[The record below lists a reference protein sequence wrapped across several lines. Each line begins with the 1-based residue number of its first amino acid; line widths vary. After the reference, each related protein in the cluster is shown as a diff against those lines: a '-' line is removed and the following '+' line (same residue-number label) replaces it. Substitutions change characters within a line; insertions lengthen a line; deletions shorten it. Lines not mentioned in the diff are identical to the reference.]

1 MWPIARLTIK
11 EIIYKRVFLV
21 ISLMSLA
28 LLIFYGIGTYYAQ
41 GQIANM
47 NRGPMGGLAQGF
59 MSTQFYGMGLYFAA
73 FITSLL
79 AIFSSVGSISKEI
92 ESRQIDPM
100 MARPI
105 SRASFVM
112 GRFVGLSLLMVS
124 YSIFLFLGIT
134 AVNQFLGNQ
143 LKVVVSM
150 SQVLQAGSLFV
161 LQSIIIVAVALF
173 FSTRWSTL
181 NSGIVLIMLYVTSML
196 GGFIEQLGGIT
207 QIKQMLNFGIVT
219 SLLFP
224 IDTLFRTM
232 VISLFESADDPISMA
247 TQGIF
252 GSTSAPSKW
261 MLVYIGLYGVMAL
274 WFAIR
279 SFQKRDL

>member
-21 ISLMSLA
+21 IFLMSLA

-41 GQIANM
+41 GQVANM
-47 NRGPMGGLAQGF
+47 NRGPMGALAQGF

-112 GRFVGLSLLMVS
+112 GRFVGLSILMVS
-124 YSIFLFLGIT
+124 YSAFLFLGIT

-150 SQVLQAGSLFV
+150 SQILQAGSLFV

-207 QIKQMLNFGIVT
+207 EIKQMLNFGIVT

-224 IDTLFRTM
+224 VDTIFRTM
-232 VISLFESADDPISMA
+232 TISLFESADDPISMA

-252 GSTSAPSKW
+252 GSASAPSTG
-261 MLVYIGLYGVMAL
+261 MLIYIGLYGVVAL
-274 WFAIR
+274 LFAIR

>member
-21 ISLMSLA
+21 IFLMSLA

-41 GQIANM
+41 EQVSSM
-47 NRGPMGGLAQGF
+47 NRGPMGALAQGF

-105 SRASFVM
+105 SRASFVI
-112 GRFVGLSLLMVS
+112 GRFVGLTLLMAS
-124 YSIFLFLGIT
+124 YSTFLFFGIT
-134 AVNQFLGNQ
+134 AVNQFLGGQ
-143 LKVVVSM
+143 LKVVVST
-150 SQVLQAGSLFV
+150 SQMLQAGSLFV

-173 FSTRWSTL
+173 FSTRWTTL

-196 GGFIEQLGGIT
+196 GGFIEQLGGIAE
-207 QIKQMLNFGIVT
+207 IKQMLNFGIVT

-224 IDTLFRTM
+224 IDTIFRTM
-232 VISLFESADDPISMA
+232 TIRLFESADDPISMA

-252 GSTSAPSKW
+252 GSASAPSKW
-261 MLVYIGLYGVMAL
+261 MLIYIGLYGVLAL
-274 WFAIR
+274 WFAVR

>member
-21 ISLMSLA
+21 IFLMSLA

-41 GQIANM
+41 QQVSSM
-47 NRGPMGGLAQGF
+47 NRGPMGALAQGF

-112 GRFVGLSLLMVS
+112 GRFVGLSLLMAS

-143 LKVVVSM
+143 LKVVVSA
-150 SQVLQAGSLFV
+150 SQIFQAGSLFI

-173 FSTRWSTL
+173 FSTRWTTL

-196 GGFIEQLGGIT
+196 GGFIEQLGGIAE
-207 QIKQMLNFGIVT
+207 IKQMLNFGIVT

-224 IDTLFRTM
+224 VDTIFRTM
-232 VISLFESADDPISMA
+232 TISLFESADDPISMA
-247 TQGIF
+247 AQGIF
-252 GSTSAPSKW
+252 GSASAPSKW
-261 MLVYIGLYGVMAL
+261 MLIYIGLYGVLAL
-274 WFAIR
+274 WFGIR